1 MATTEPKH
9 HRGRIE
15 VAYTIGLVRTRIT
28 ACHSPSPGN
37 AGRSCDERSDGFAGI
52 VVVVVVVV
60 VVASG
65 TVVVVVVVVVDVDV
79 VVVDVVVEV
88 TTVALVVSMGQDE
101 VATVG
106 RICSGV
112 MMSGTD
118 VVVDDWPGEGI
129 TVVEV
134 CVGASVM
141 GVMARASESAGATAG
156 GSLCS
161 HASSLSTIGPILFS
175 RAHDAMFCCNGSRG

>member
-1 MATTEPKH
+1 M
-9 HRGRIE
+9 
-15 VAYTIGLVRTRIT
+15 T

-37 AGRSCDERSDGFAGI
+37 AGISWDERSAGFAGI

-60 VVASG
+60 APG

-88 TTVALVVSMGQDE
+88 TTVAAVVSMGQE
-101 VATVG
+101 VVATVG

-118 VVVDDWPGEGI
+118 VVVDDSPVN
-129 TVVEV
+129 VVEV

-141 GVMARASESAGATAG
+141 GVIARASESAGATAG
-156 GSLCS
+156 GSL
-161 HASSLSTIGPILFS
+161 
-175 RAHDAMFCCNGSRG
+175 